1 QGAQTMTEAL
11 FQFGFEYEVV
21 FANEALG
28 IRGTLG
34 PDERAAIALQRK
46 DRKRSGREKMLIGPA
61 AMRQFMRDIADDPGL
76 AVIPVDRLDASQVA
90 QAGARAICG
99 DQQARFKRV
108 SI

>member
-1 QGAQTMTEAL
+1 MDAVSCIAHQHEARLHEFTRQRQAEREGAARTFDMQGAQTMTEAL

-61 AMRQFMRDIADDPGL
+61 AMRQFMRDIADDP
-76 AVIPVDRLDASQVA
+76 
-90 QAGARAICG
+90 
-99 DQQARFKRV
+99 
-108 SI
+108 